1 MAENPR
7 IVAIERA
14 TGRTWPDWLAFLESV
29 DAARLDHTR
38 IAEAVLPQ
46 LDGVI
51 DSAGWWTQ
59 AVAAAYEQ
67 HIGRRLPGQRA
78 DGTFQTTVSRATGL
92 GMRELM
98 ERWGAFAAGDPEVL
112 GMLSGEPRL
121 SGTERRLSWR
131 ARAADGSSILITS
144 EPKKDGSS
152 ASLIATLAG
161 LPSPEANQ
169 GAKATWASILE
180 RFLAS

>member
-1 MAENPR
+1 
-7 IVAIERA
+7 
-14 TGRTWPDWLAFLESV
+14 
-29 DAARLDHTR
+29 
-38 IAEAVLPQ
+38 
-46 LDGVI
+46 
-51 DSAGWWTQ
+51 
-59 AVAAAYEQ
+59 
-67 HIGRRLPGQRA
+67 
-78 DGTFQTTVSRATGL
+78 
-92 GMRELM
+92 M